1 MELDQIMAYF
11 RVALVNLSG
20 WFLSECTG
28 KQSMSLAN
36 FFHTVLLMPAEIEL
50 TKDVRRIKLKRNPKD
65 PGGMAV
71 LEPTFQKLND
81 LGIQHLDKSRIEFA
95 I

>member
-1 MELDQIMAYF
+1 MAYF
-11 RVALVNLSG
+11 RVTLVNLSG
-20 WFLSECTG
+20 WFLSEYMG
-28 KQSMSLAN
+28 KQSMSLAK

-50 TKDVRRIKLKRNPKD
+50 TKDVRRIKLKCNPKD

-71 LEPTFQKLND
+71 LEPALQKLND
-81 LGIQHLDKSRIEFA
+81 LRFQHLDERRIEFA